1 VNRDHALIEELL
13 AVRSLG
19 GLDGDDVELLE
30 RELAAHG
37 DCEECRELESGYE
50 ETAGRLAFALD
61 PMAMGV
67 EQADAILQRAT
78 HPATQDVASGPLS
91 PPVDELG
98 ARRGRRGR
106 SWPTIAAAAA
116 AIVLVVSAV
125 AIMGPFRSTGVH
137 ATTNQ
142 TVVHFTGEGGE
153 LAMAYE
159 PGTPGAVFLG
169 SGFSDP
175 GANKVYEIWMI
186 RGTTPLSGGC
196 VRPHDGS
203 IVTYVNADLS
213 GVDLMAVTVEDGSC
227 PSQPTTAPFLSAP
240 LTT

>member
-1 VNRDHALIEELL
+1 MNRDHALVEELL

-50 ETAGRLAFALD
+50 ETAGRLAFSLD
-61 PMAMGV
+61 PMAMGLD
-67 EQADAILQRAT
+67 QADAILQRAT
-78 HPATQDVASGPLS
+78 HPATQEVAPGPLS

-98 ARRGRRGR
+98 ARRGRRSR
-106 SWPTIAAAAA
+106 SWPAIGAAAA
-116 AIVLVVSAV
+116 AIVLVVSSVAV
-125 AIMGPFRSTGVH
+125 LGPFRSTGVH
-137 ATTNQ
+137 ATSTQ

-159 PGTPGAVFLG
+159 PGKPGAVFLG
-169 SGFSDP
+169 SDFSDP

-186 RGTTPLSGGC
+186 SGTTPVSGGC

-203 IVTYVNADLS
+203 IVTYVNANLS

-240 LTT
+240 LTA